1 MKNLGRYKDNLD
13 IPRKQD
19 IDVVASRVSTNED
32 NIAMLDSDMETA
44 QGDILTLK
52 TNVTEVTN
60 ALTSKQDKIVGG
72 ASTITDDNLTANR
85 ALVSNSSGK
94 VAVSAVTSTE
104 LGYLDGVTS
113 NVQTQLDSKLSE
125 APVQSVN
132 SKTGAVTLTKADIG
146 LGNVDNVKQ
155 YSASNPPP
163 YPVTSV
169 NGQSGAV
176 TIDIPDSK
184 SYYNKKYSG
193 SLATS
198 GWVKQSNSLYY
209 KQVTITGMTS
219 SQYPIVM
226 PVWTNNRTNEQS
238 AWNSLNAE
246 VESFDGYVRFY
257 AKTPITTA
265 VGFVLLF
272 GNV

>member
-1 MKNLGRYKDNLD
+1 MKNLGLYKDDLD

-19 IDVVASRVSTNED
+19 IDAVASRVATNED

-44 QGDILTLK
+44 QSDITTLK
-52 TNVTEVTN
+52 TNVAEVIN
-60 ALTSKQDKIVGG
+60 ALISKQDNIVGG
-72 ASTITDDNLTANR
+72 ASTITEDNLTANR
-85 ALVSNSSGK
+85 VLVSNGSGK
-94 VAVSAVTSTE
+94 VAVSEVTSTE

-125 APVQSVN
+125 APV
-132 SKTGAVTLTKADIG
+132 
-146 LGNVDNVKQ
+146 
-155 YSASNPPP
+155 
-163 YPVTSV
+163 TSV
-169 NGQSGAV
+169 NGQTGAV
-176 TIDIPDSK
+176 TIDIPDPK

-193 SLATS
+193 NLATS
-198 GWVKQSNSLYY
+198 GWVQQSGSLYY
-209 KQVTITGMTS
+209 KQITIADMTS

-226 PVWTNNRTNEQS
+226 PVWTNNRTNEQL

-265 VGFVLLF
+265 VNFVLLF

>member
-1 MKNLGRYKDNLD
+1 M
-13 IPRKQD
+13 
-19 IDVVASRVSTNED
+19 
-32 NIAMLDSDMETA
+32 
-44 QGDILTLK
+44 
-52 TNVTEVTN
+52 
-60 ALTSKQDKIVGG
+60 
-72 ASTITDDNLTANR
+72 
-85 ALVSNSSGK
+85 
-94 VAVSAVTSTE
+94 SAVTSTE

-155 YSASNPPP
+155 YSTSNPPP

-169 NGQSGAV
+169 NGQTGAV

-198 GWVKQSNSLYY
+198 GWVKQSDSLYY

-272 GNV
+272 GNI

>member
-1 MKNLGRYKDNLD
+1 MKNLGLYKDNLD

-19 IDVVASRVSTNED
+19 IDAVASRVATNED

-44 QGDILTLK
+44 QSDIATLK

-72 ASTITDDNLTANR
+72 ASTITEDNLTANR
-85 ALVSNSSGK
+85 VLVSNGSGK
-94 VAVSAVTSTE
+94 VAVSEVTSTE

-125 APVQSVN
+125 APV
-132 SKTGAVTLTKADIG
+132 
-146 LGNVDNVKQ
+146 
-155 YSASNPPP
+155 
-163 YPVTSV
+163 TSV
-169 NGQSGAV
+169 NGQTGVV
-176 TIDIPDSK
+176 TIDIPDPK

-193 SLATS
+193 NLATS
-198 GWVKQSNSLYY
+198 GWVQQSSNLYY
-209 KQVTITGMTS
+209 KQITITGMTS

-226 PVWTNNRTNEQS
+226 PVWTNNKTNEQL

-246 VESFDGYVRFY
+246 IESFDGYVRFY
-257 AKTPITTA
+257 AKAPITTA
-265 VGFVLLF
+265 VSFVLLF
-272 GNV
+272 GNI